1 MKKILFPTDF
11 SKNAYAALFYVTKL
25 FSDEALQITILHSF
39 GEEVGKLT
47 SRVDI
52 GRSDNVIEKLYR
64 QSEDDGKQLMHKI
77 NLDTSKVAHSFEV
90 ISTPATLSKTI
101 NKLVST
107 EGIDLVV
114 MGSKGRTGAEDV
126 LMGSTT
132 VKITKTLEGCPLLI
146 VPHEV
151 DFLIPTNIAFAT
163 DYNDFYQLS
172 KLKPIVRLV
181 RQYNSTIYLVHVGAK
196 EEMDAKQQDNLEQY
210 RNDLTEYDTEFHF
223 IPKIES
229 ISKTLHNFID
239 VNKMD
244 LLALVYH
251 KHTFIKQLFREPVV
265 SRVGRACAYPN
276 FGNSNKKLEF

>member
-1 MKKILFPTDF
+1 MKKILVPTDF

-52 GRSDNVIEKLYR
+52 GRSENIIEKLYR
-64 QSEDDGKQLMHKI
+64 QSDEDGKQLVHQI
-77 NLDTSKVAHSFEV
+77 TLDSPKVAHSFEV

-114 MGSKGRTGAEDV
+114 MGSKGRTGAEEV
-126 LMGSTT
+126 LVGSTT

-146 VPHEV
+146 VPREV
-151 DFLIPTNIAFAT
+151 DFVIPTNIAFAT
-163 DYNDFYQLS
+163 DFNDFFQLS
-172 KLKPIVRLV
+172 KLRPIVRLV
-181 RQYNSTIYLVHVGAK
+181 RQYNSNLHIVHVGT
-196 EEMDAKQQDNLEQY
+196 EEGLDFKQKQNLEQY
-210 RNDLTEYDTEFHF
+210 KNDLTEYDTDFHF
-223 IPKIES
+223 I
-229 ISKTLHNFID
+229 SKKDSVSKSLHNFID
-239 VNKMD
+239 TKGID

-251 KHTFIKQLFREPVV
+251 KNAFLKQLFREPVV
-265 SRVGRACAYPN
+265 SRVGKHTHVPTLVIPIK
-276 FGNSNKKLEF
+276 S

>member
-1 MKKILFPTDF
+1 MKKILVPTDF

-52 GRSDNVIEKLYR
+52 GRSENIIEKLYR
-64 QSEDDGKQLMHKI
+64 QSDEDGKQLVHQI
-77 NLDTSKVAHSFEV
+77 TLDSPKVAHSFEV

-114 MGSKGRTGAEDV
+114 MGSKGRTGAEEV
-126 LMGSTT
+126 LVGSTT

-146 VPHEV
+146 VPREV
-151 DFLIPTNIAFAT
+151 DFVIPTNIAFAT
-163 DYNDFYQLS
+163 DFNDFFQLS
-172 KLKPIVRLV
+172 KLRPIVRLV
-181 RQYNSTIYLVHVGAK
+181 RQYNSNLHIVHVGT
-196 EEMDAKQQDNLEQY
+196 EEGLDFKQKQNLEQY
-210 RNDLTEYDTEFHF
+210 KNDLTEYDTDFHF
-223 IPKIES
+223 IPKKDS
-229 ISKTLHNFID
+229 VSKSLHNFID
-239 VNKMD
+239 TKGID

-251 KHTFIKQLFREPVV
+251 KNAFLKQLFREPVV
-265 SRVGRACAYPN
+265 SRVGKHTHVPTLVIPIK
-276 FGNSNKKLEF
+276 S

>member
-1 MKKILFPTDF
+1 MKKILVPTDF
-11 SKNAYAALFYVTKL
+11 SKNAYAALFYATKL

-52 GRSDNVIEKLYR
+52 GRSENIIEKLYR
-64 QSEDDGKQLMHKI
+64 QSDEDGKQLVHKI
-77 NLDTSKVAHSFEV
+77 TLDSSKVKHTFEV

-101 NKLVST
+101 NKLVTT

-126 LMGSTT
+126 LVGSTT

-146 VPHEV
+146 VPREV
-151 DFLIPTNIAFAT
+151 DYVIPTNIAFAT

-172 KLKPIVRLV
+172 KLRPIVRLV
-181 RQYNSTIYLVHVGAK
+181 RQYNSNIHLVHVGS
-196 EEMDAKQQDNLEQY
+196 ENELDSKQRQNLEQY

-223 IPKIES
+223 IPKKES

-239 VNKMD
+239 GNKMD

-251 KHTFIKQLFREPVV
+251 KHAFLKQLFREPVV
-265 SRVGRACAYPN
+265 SRVGKHTHTPTLVIPIKN
-276 FGNSNKKLEF
+276 

>member
-1 MKKILFPTDF
+1 MKKILVPTDF
-11 SKNAYAALFYVTKL
+11 SKNAYAALFYATKL

-52 GRSDNVIEKLYR
+52 GRSENIIEKLYR
-64 QSEDDGKQLMHKI
+64 QSDEDGKQLVHKI
-77 NLDTSKVAHSFEV
+77 TLDSSKVKHTFEV

-101 NKLVST
+101 NKLVTT

-126 LMGSTT
+126 LVGSTT
-132 VKITKTLEGCPLLI
+132 VKITKTLECCPLLI
-146 VPHEV
+146 APREV
-151 DFLIPTNIAFAT
+151 DYVIPTNIAFAT

-172 KLKPIVRLV
+172 KLRPIVRLV
-181 RQYNSTIYLVHVGAK
+181 RQYNSNIHLVHVGS
-196 EEMDAKQQDNLEQY
+196 ENELDSKQRQNLEQY

-223 IPKIES
+223 IPKKES

-239 VNKMD
+239 GNKMD

-251 KHTFIKQLFREPVV
+251 KHAFLKQLFREPVV
-265 SRVGRACAYPN
+265 SRVGKHTHTPTLVIPIKN
-276 FGNSNKKLEF
+276 

>member
-1 MKKILFPTDF
+1 MKKILVPTDF

-52 GRSDNVIEKLYR
+52 GRSDNIIEKLYR
-64 QSEDDGKQLMHKI
+64 QSNEDGEQLVHKI
-77 NLDTSKVAHSFEV
+77 KLDSSKVAHNFEV
-90 ISTPATLSKTI
+90 ISTPATLSKTV

-126 LMGSTT
+126 LVGSTT
-132 VKITKTLEGCPLLI
+132 EKITKSLEGCPLLI
-146 VPHEV
+146 VPREV
-151 DFLIPTNIAFAT
+151 DFVIPSNIAFAT

-172 KLKPIVRLV
+172 KLRPIVRLV
-181 RQYNSTIYLVHVGAK
+181 RQYNSTLHLVHVGSK
-196 EEMDAKQQDNLEQY
+196 SELDTNQQQNLEKYQ
-210 RNDLTEYDTEFHF
+210 NDLTEYNTQFHF
-223 IPKIES
+223 ISKGES
-229 ISKTLHNFID
+229 ISKTLHAFID
-239 VNKMD
+239 NNTMD

-251 KHTFIKQLFREPVV
+251 KHAFLKQLFREPVV
-265 SRVGRACAYPN
+265 SRVGKHTHIPTLVIPI
-276 FGNSNKKLEF
+276 KK

>member
-1 MKKILFPTDF
+1 MKKILVPTDF

-52 GRSDNVIEKLYR
+52 GRSENIIEKLYR
-64 QSEDDGKQLMHKI
+64 QSDEDGEQLVHKI
-77 NLDTSKVAHSFEV
+77 KLDSSKVAHNFEV

-126 LMGSTT
+126 LVGSTT
-132 VKITKTLEGCPLLI
+132 VKITKSLEGCPLLI
-146 VPHEV
+146 VPREV
-151 DFLIPTNIAFAT
+151 DFVVPTNIAFAT

-172 KLKPIVRLV
+172 KLRPIVRLV
-181 RQYNSTIYLVHVGAK
+181 RQYNSNIHMLHVGS
-196 EEMDAKQQDNLEQY
+196 ENELDAKQQQNLEQY

-223 IPKIES
+223 IPKKEN
-229 ISKTLHNFID
+229 ISRTLHNFID
-239 VNKMD
+239 SNKMD

-251 KHTFIKQLFREPVV
+251 KHAFLKQLFREPVV
-265 SRVGRACAYPN
+265 SRVGKHTHTPTLVIPIKN
-276 FGNSNKKLEF
+276 

>member
-1 MKKILFPTDF
+1 MKKILVPTDF

-25 FSDEALQITILHSF
+25 FSDETLQITILHSF
-39 GEEVGKLT
+39 GEEVNKLT

-52 GRSDNVIEKLYR
+52 GRSENIVEKLYR
-64 QSEDDGKQLMHKI
+64 QSEEDATQLVHQIK
-77 NLDTSKVAHSFEV
+77 LDSSKVAHKFEV

-126 LMGSTT
+126 LIGSTT

-146 VPHEV
+146 VPREV
-151 DFLIPTNIAFAT
+151 DFVIPTNIAFAS

-172 KLKPIVRLV
+172 KLRPIVRLV
-181 RQYNSTIYLVHVGAK
+181 RQYNSNLHIIHVGV
-196 EEMDAKQQDNLEQY
+196 ESELDAKQQRNLEKY
-210 RNDLTEYDTEFHF
+210 RNDLSEYETEFHF
-223 IPKIES
+223 IPKKS
-229 ISKTLHNFID
+229 NISKTLHDFID
-239 VNKMD
+239 SKSFD

-251 KHTFIKQLFREPVV
+251 KHAFLKQLFREPVV
-265 SRVGRACAYPN
+265 SRVGKHTHVPTLVIPIQN
-276 FGNSNKKLEF
+276 

>member
-1 MKKILFPTDF
+1 MKKILVPTDF
-11 SKNAYAALFYVTKL
+11 SKNAYAALFYATKL

-52 GRSDNVIEKLYR
+52 GRSENIIEKLYR
-64 QSEDDGKQLMHKI
+64 QSDEDGKQLVHKI
-77 NLDTSKVAHSFEV
+77 TLDSSKVKHTFEV

-101 NKLVST
+101 NKLVTT

-126 LMGSTT
+126 LVGSTT
-132 VKITKTLEGCPLLI
+132 VRITKTLEGCPLLI
-146 VPHEV
+146 VPREV
-151 DFLIPTNIAFAT
+151 DYVIPTNIAFAT

-172 KLKPIVRLV
+172 KLRPIVRLV
-181 RQYNSTIYLVHVGAK
+181 RQYNSNIHLVHVGS
-196 EEMDAKQQDNLEQY
+196 ENELDSKQRQNLEQY

-223 IPKIES
+223 IPKKES

-239 VNKMD
+239 GNKMD

-251 KHTFIKQLFREPVV
+251 KHAFLKQLFREPVV
-265 SRVGRACAYPN
+265 SRVGKHTHTPTLVIPIKN
-276 FGNSNKKLEF
+276 

>member
-1 MKKILFPTDF
+1 MKKILVPTDF

-25 FSDEALQITILHSF
+25 FSDEALQVTILHSF
-39 GEEVGKLT
+39 GEEVDKLT

-52 GRSDNVIEKLYR
+52 GRSENIIEKLYR
-64 QSEDDGKQLMHKI
+64 QSDEDGEQLVHKI
-77 NLDTSKVAHSFEV
+77 KLDSSKVAHKFEV

-126 LMGSTT
+126 LVGSTT
-132 VKITKTLEGCPLLI
+132 VKITKSLEGCPLLI
-146 VPHEV
+146 VPREV
-151 DFLIPTNIAFAT
+151 DFVVPTNIAFAT

-172 KLKPIVRLV
+172 KLRPIVRLV
-181 RQYNSTIYLVHVGAK
+181 RQYNSNIHMLHVGS
-196 EEMDAKQQDNLEQY
+196 ENELDAKQQQNLEQY

-223 IPKIES
+223 IPKKEN

-239 VNKMD
+239 SNKMD

-251 KHTFIKQLFREPVV
+251 KHAFLKQLFREPVV
-265 SRVGRACAYPN
+265 SRVGKHTHTPTLVIPIKN
-276 FGNSNKKLEF
+276 